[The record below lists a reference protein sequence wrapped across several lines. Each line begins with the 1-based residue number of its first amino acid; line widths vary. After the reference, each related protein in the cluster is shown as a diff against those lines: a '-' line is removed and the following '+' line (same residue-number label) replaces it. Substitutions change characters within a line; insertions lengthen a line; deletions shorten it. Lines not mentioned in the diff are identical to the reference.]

1 MRVVMGTRVKLI
13 SPDMSM
19 ESPTIELPVPEEEQE
34 RVGVQLISDLRCQDY
49 DWLVVYDDLP
59 RWGESGRYE
68 TETLACPKEHT
79 ILITEEPPTIRLY
92 PECYTRQFEYVLTT
106 HDRCYLPHRNWR
118 RGQGCLLWI
127 ADYSAE
133 EVYGKSDWPKTKLF
147 STVCSTKKMKH
158 TQHFNR
164 YRLTEYISRNIPEMD
179 WFGWGK
185 ARIASKTTALTDY
198 RYHLA
203 VENYIHPYH
212 WTDKISDPILGLC
225 LTFYAGDPALPEIF
239 PPECVIPIPINDP
252 SRSSAGLFATT
263 NMRSDFPLCARRVAC
278 SLPAITSSIR
288 LCKLSDSTKRPIPRR
303 SGTSLRKSMA
313 GTGCVSILSTWL
325 KKGFCSSSTVSF
337 TGRIDF
343 LLFIDFS
350 GKRKLLEKK

>member
-118 RGQGCLLWI
+118 RGQGCLLWM

-252 SRSSAGLFATT
+252 PASLEIIRRAIRDNEYEKRLPAL
-263 NMRSDFPLCARRVAC
+263 REARRLLITRYNIFHQIVQVIGQHETTHPEAPRNE
-278 SLPAITSSIR
+278 PAEIYGRHR
-288 LCKLSDSTKRPIPRR
+288 LRLNPLNVVEE
-303 SGTSLRKSMA
+303 GL
-313 GTGCVSILSTWL
+313 LLL
-325 KKGFCSSSTVSF
+325 KY
-337 TGRIDF
+337 RF
-343 LLFIDFS
+343 LH
-350 GKRKLLEKK
+350 RAH